1 MYGQLLL
8 FLAVTPKN
16 KTCLL
21 KLKINLLE
29 NSSILSLVYLYI
41 ERFSKVYFVKPLQN
55 QWSTEVYLV
64 GEDYIDPLNEKE
76 LDILYESLDN
86 YDKNS
91 SVIDL
96 DQVQDNIKYQLIGI
110 IKQLID
116 NNIFFM
122 RRSLYYLDY
131 YNTKPKSEVDK
142 EFDLI
147 KNYVNK
153 KNEDWIKTTKIEKL
167 DKKYII

>member
-1 MYGQLLL
+1 M
-8 FLAVTPKN
+8 
-16 KTCLL
+16 
-21 KLKINLLE
+21 
-29 NSSILSLVYLYI
+29 
-41 ERFSKVYFVKPLQN
+41 
-55 QWSTEVYLV
+55 
-64 GEDYIDPLNEKE
+64 
-76 LDILYESLDN
+76 YESLDN